1 MNLSAILICLQDL
14 IFKKFASGGFKLLE
28 GSKLYTQ
35 NDSEY
40 VYKASSL
47 KKFAVGGFRR
57 KQVTHQNS
65 RPILL
70 CLEGLFSK
78 TIASGG
84 FRRKP
89 FTHQEWL
96 LEPSL
101 YDWKAY
107 FFYCLPPAI
116 LEECKLH
123 NKKTLTAILVCLE
136 GLFFKKNRL
145 RRF

>member
-1 MNLSAILICLQDL
+1 MPQRLHLPPKTK
-14 IFKKFASGGFKLLE
+14 IFIHWKWPWVPFWYVCKTCYSKKFASGGFKLLE

-65 RPILL
+65 RMARRPILV

-107 FFYCLPPAI
+107 FFLMFAS
-116 LEECKLH
+116 
-123 NKKTLTAILVCLE
+123 
-136 GLFFKKNRL
+136 GDF
-145 RRF
+145 RRMQVAQ